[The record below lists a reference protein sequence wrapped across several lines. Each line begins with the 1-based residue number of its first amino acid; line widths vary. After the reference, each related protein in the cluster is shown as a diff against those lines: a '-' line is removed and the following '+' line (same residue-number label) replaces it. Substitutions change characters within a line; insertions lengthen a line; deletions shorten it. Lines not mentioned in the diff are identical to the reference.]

1 MIFPEN
7 CLACNTELTNQEKHI
22 CLFCKTSIKKTYFEG
37 FSEASALDKVFWGR
51 IIISNTYAHF
61 YFESNTPARKIL
73 HELKYKHKPNLGV
86 YFGEEIG
93 KRLIQSA
100 KIQTIDALIPVPLHH
115 KKAFDRGYN
124 QSEMLAKGIG
134 SVLNVPVLN
143 NIIQKI
149 SHTSSQTKKNKISRW
164 DNVSNIFE
172 SKKLSNFK
180 HVAIIDDVITT
191 GSTTESLALEL
202 KKVNPTIEISIIALA
217 FAK

>member
-7 CLACNTELTNQEKHI
+7 CIECNTELTNQEKHI
-22 CLFCKTSIKKTYFEG
+22 CLFCITSLKKTYFET
-37 FSEASALDKVFWGR
+37 FSEASALDKIFWGR
-51 IIISNTYAHF
+51 IVISNTYAHF
-61 YFESNTPARKIL
+61 YFESNTAARKIL

-93 KRLIQSA
+93 KRLIKSD
-100 KIQTIDALIPVPLHH
+100 KYKTIDALVPVPLHH

-134 SVLNVPVLN
+134 SVLKVPIFK
-143 NIIQKI
+143 NIIQKTT
-149 SHTSSQTKKNKISRW
+149 HTSSQTKKNKIERW
-164 DNVSNIFE
+164 DNVTNIFK
-172 SKKLSNFK
+172 SKKLNNFK

>member
-1 MIFPEN
+1 MIFPAN
-7 CLACNTELTNQEKHI
+7 CISCDTELANTEKHI
-22 CLFCKTSIKKTYFEG
+22 CLFCKTKLKNTYYETYTDP
-37 FSEASALDKVFWGR
+37 SALDKIFWGR
-51 IIISNTYAHF
+51 EVISKTFALF

-93 KRLIQSA
+93 KKLA
-100 KIQTIDALIPVPLHH
+100 DLTAYKTIDALIPVPLHH

-134 SVLNVPVLN
+134 MILNLPVLN
-143 NIIQKI
+143 NVTKKTV
-149 SHTSSQTKKNKISRW
+149 HTSSQTKKTKIQRW
-164 DNVSNIFE
+164 DNVSNNFK
-172 SKKLSNFK
+172 SKELSKYK

-191 GSTTESLALEL
+191 GSTTESLAQSL
-202 KKVNPTIEISIIALA
+202 KKENPTLEISIIALA